1 MSEDLLVDIRDGG
14 VMYLTINRAERR
26 NAISPAVHAGIS
38 AALDRA
44 HEDTSIRC
52 IVLTGAGDKAFCAGA
67 DLQSGTSFV
76 FDYSKTYLPFA
87 DLLRKTRR
95 APVPMIAAV
104 NGACMAGGMGLMA
117 MCEMVVAADHAI
129 FGLPEV
135 KIGIFPAQ
143 VMAVLQHRVSEAVL
157 NEMCLTGEP
166 ITAERA
172 HQVGFVNYVTNDLD
186 AKVNWL
192 VQRILDKSPTAI
204 RRGLYT
210 MKTMKSMPFEESVAF
225 VESQIGLMSLT
236 KDAKE
241 GQLAFREKRKPNW
254 TGQ

>member
-1 MSEDLLVDIRDGG
+1 MSEDLLTEVRDG
-14 VMYLTINRAERR
+14 VIYLTISREDRR
-26 NAISPAVHAGIS
+26 NAMNPAVLGGIS

-44 HEDTSIRC
+44 DADASIRC
-52 IVLTGAGDKAFCAGA
+52 MVLTGAGQKAFCAGA
-67 DLQSGTSFV
+67 DLQTGKSFV
-76 FDYSKTYLPFA
+76 FDYSKPYLAFA

-117 MCEMVVAADHAI
+117 MCEFVIASEHAI

-135 KIGIFPAQ
+135 KVGIFPAQ
-143 VMAVLQHRVSEAVL
+143 VMAVLQHRVPEAIL

-166 ITAERA
+166 ISAERA
-172 HQVGFVNYVTNDLD
+172 HQVGFVNYVTNDLG
-186 AKVNWL
+186 AKIEWL
-192 VQRILDKSPTAI
+192 VQRIVDKSPSAI

-210 MKTMKSMPFEESVAF
+210 MKAMKSMSFEESITF
-225 VESQIGLMSLT
+225 VESQIGLMALT
-236 KDAKE
+236 NDAKE
-241 GQLAFREKRKPNW
+241 GQLAFREKRKPVW